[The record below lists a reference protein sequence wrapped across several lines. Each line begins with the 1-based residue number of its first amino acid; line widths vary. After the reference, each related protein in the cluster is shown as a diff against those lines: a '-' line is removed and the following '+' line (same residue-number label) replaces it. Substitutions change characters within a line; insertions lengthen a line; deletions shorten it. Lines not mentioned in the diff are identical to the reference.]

1 MKNVIDQIT
10 ELIQKRVSVR
20 TYNNEPI
27 KNSDI
32 QKLNE
37 FIERN
42 NGLFE
47 PKVRFK
53 IFNSKEEIN
62 GAKLGTYGFIKGTK
76 SFIGVAVEE
85 GDMDLEELGYEMESL
100 VLYATSIGLGTCWI
114 AGSLNRSEFTKAMNV
129 KENEIFPIISPIGYE
144 SDKKRI
150 IEKLFKLQS
159 KARVRK
165 EWKEIFFRENFK
177 SPILDKKD
185 VGEFEEVL
193 ENLRLAPSAVNRQPW
208 RVLKS
213 GDSFHFYKDEGKN
226 NSRLKGIDIQ
236 RVDIGIALCHFDL
249 SCKKIGLSGEF
260 IKNEPVILHKEDRFK
275 YIISWRGKII

>member
-1 MKNVIDQIT
+1 MHNIYGQTT
-10 ELIQKRVSVR
+10 ELIHKRVSVR
-20 TYNNEPI
+20 TYNNEPM
-27 KNSDI
+27 KDSDI
-32 QKLNE
+32 SKLNE
-37 FIERN
+37 FIEN
-42 NGLFE
+42 SKGPFE
-47 PKVRFK
+47 PKVRFE

-85 GDMDLEELGYEMESL
+85 GDMELEELGYEMESL

-150 IEKLFKLQS
+150 IEKLLKLQS

-165 EWKEIFFRENFK
+165 EWKDIFFLENFD
-177 SPILDKKD
+177 SPILDKKE
-185 VGEFEEVL
+185 VGEYEEVL
-193 ENLRLAPSAVNRQPW
+193 ENLRLAPSAVNGQPW

-213 GDSFHFYKDEGKN
+213 GDSFHFYKDEGKS
-226 NSRLKGIDIQ
+226 NSKLKVIDIK
-236 RVDIGIALCHFDL
+236 RVDMGIALCHFDL
-249 SCKKIGLSGEF
+249 TCKKKGLKGEF
-260 IKNEPVILHKEDRFK
+260 ILNEPVIKGIKNSFK
-275 YIISWRGKII
+275 YIISWRIKD